1 MTKVAIA
8 EEIADQIRS
17 SEGPIELVDAQGQKI
32 GVVRRP
38 PTEAEI
44 ERARSR
50 ASQDGKRFS
59 WAQVAA
65 KVRAGVAE

>member
-8 EEIADQIRS
+8 EDIAERIRS
-17 SEGPIELVDAQGQKI
+17 SEGPIELVDAQGQTI

-44 ERARSR
+44 ERARNR
-50 ASQDGKRFS
+50 ASKDGKRLS

-65 KVRAGVAE
+65 KLRDGVTG

>member
-8 EEIADQIRS
+8 EDVAAQIRS
-17 SEGPIELVDAQGQKI
+17 SEGPIELVDTNGQTI
-32 GVVRRP
+32 GVVRRL

-50 ASQDGKRFS
+50 ASRDGQRIS
-59 WAQVAA
+59 WAQMVA
-65 KVRAGVAE
+65 KVKDGVCE

>member
-8 EEIADQIRS
+8 EEVAAQIRN
-17 SEGPIELVDAQGQKI
+17 SEGPIELVDTNGQTI

-50 ASQDGKRFS
+50 ASRDGKRLS
-59 WAQVAA
+59 WSQVVA
-65 KVRAGVAE
+65 KVKDGANE